1 MGNVPILHAHTVNK
15 RLLCGILGGDKLPF
29 DMEKK
34 SKPCYDIK
42 ANNIL
47 FF

>member
-34 SKPCYDIK
+34 Q
-42 ANNIL
+42 AL
-47 FF
+47 L